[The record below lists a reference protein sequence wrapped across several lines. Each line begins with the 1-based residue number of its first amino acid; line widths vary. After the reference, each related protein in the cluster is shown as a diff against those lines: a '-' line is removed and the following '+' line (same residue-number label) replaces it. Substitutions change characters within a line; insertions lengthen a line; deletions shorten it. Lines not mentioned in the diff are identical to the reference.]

1 MMEKTYSQA
10 KNVLVWLGKA
20 TDSTRTAISFMNKI
34 ISSSVS
40 VVDLVKGHS
49 NEWIALENLMRLPW
63 FTRRWIVQEIAL
75 GESSCWPF
83 ISLGLH

>member
-10 KNVLVWLGKA
+10 KKVLVWLGES
-20 TDSTRTAISFMNKI
+20 TESTRTAISFMNKI

-40 VVDLVKGHS
+40 VADLAKGHS
-49 NEWIALENLMRLPW
+49 NEWKALENLMRLPW

-75 GESSCWPF
+75 GECWV
-83 ISLGLH
+83 LRNTA